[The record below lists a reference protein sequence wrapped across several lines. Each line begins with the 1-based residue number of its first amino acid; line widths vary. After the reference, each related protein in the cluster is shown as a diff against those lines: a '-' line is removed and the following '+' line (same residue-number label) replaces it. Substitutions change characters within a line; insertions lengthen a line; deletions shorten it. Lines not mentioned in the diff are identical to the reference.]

1 MSASSN
7 NRPDPYV
14 KAKSW
19 MPPSDSDVREVPSVD
34 VNLTIDVILVPCLKQ
49 RRPQI
54 TRCQQGQPI
63 TSVDKGKKTYWPLF
77 GSSDHSIDR
86 MTRHIGCFASKVL
99 ALIYSTGENPVCQL
113 SVCTGMIAIVNLRYI
128 GLSPL
133 HLFTVCSIFSF
144 IFLFFFFLFIFIV
157 ILWILFFYRLLQSY
171 LRTSSLRLIPSSLRN
186 ESSSSLLS
194 SDVSSLSGLIF
205 VVFLHSAGCLI

>member
-1 MSASSN
+1 
-7 NRPDPYV
+7 
-14 KAKSW
+14 

-113 SVCTGMIAIVNLRYI
+113 SVCTGMIAIVNLSVYRLMPPTCTTS
-128 GLSPL
+128 LS
-133 HLFTVCSIFSF
+133 VQSF
-144 IFLFFFFLFIFIV
+144 LSFFFSFLFIFIV
-157 ILWILFFYRLLQSY
+157 I
-171 LRTSSLRLIPSSLRN
+171 
-186 ESSSSLLS
+186 
-194 SDVSSLSGLIF
+194 V
-205 VVFLHSAGCLI
+205 